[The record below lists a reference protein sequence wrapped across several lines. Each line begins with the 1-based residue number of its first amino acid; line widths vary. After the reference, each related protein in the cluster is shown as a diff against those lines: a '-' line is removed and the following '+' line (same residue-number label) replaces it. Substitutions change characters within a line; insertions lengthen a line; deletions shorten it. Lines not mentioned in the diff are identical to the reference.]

1 MEEYD
6 YYPQKPELVEK
17 KINKG
22 IGKTIFSILLFIMAF
37 SLIGAGDFQ
46 FILFLVIVLLVHE
59 LGHFAMMKLFKY
71 KDVQMLFVPFMG
83 AFVKGNR
90 ENEKQTQSLLV
101 ILAGPI
107 PGIVIGLILLYLGN
121 NNNELKWMTD
131 LSFLFLFLN
140 SLNLLPLD
148 PLDGGQLLKLLVDN
162 KQERFQLIF
171 TFISSLVLIL
181 AGWYFELWLIVIF
194 GFFMGFRV
202 KAIQKNYQIHK
213 ELDVQEVNYNTSYKL
228 LSNKDF
234 SFIKK
239 VVIQYTPALRTYI
252 DQIDDDSLDPVIASQ
267 VNNVLVNPFKKNA
280 SFVYKTLIILIWVLA
295 FVSPFIAAYFFNYY
309 SLL

>member
-6 YYPQKPELVEK
+6 YYPQKPELIEK

-37 SLIGAGDFQ
+37 SLIGAGDIQ

-59 LGHFAMMKLFKY
+59 LGHFTMMKLFKY

-107 PGIVIGLILLYLGN
+107 PGIVIGLTLLYFGN
-121 NNNELKWMTD
+121 NSELKWMND
-131 LSFLFLFLN
+131 LAFLFLFLN

-148 PLDGGQLLKLLVDN
+148 PLDGGQLLKILVNN

-181 AGWYFELWLIVIF
+181 SGWYFELWLIVIF

-213 ELDVQEVNYNTSYKL
+213 ELDEQEVNYNTSYKL

-234 SFIKK
+234 SFIKN
-239 VVIQYTPALRTYI
+239 VVVQHTPALRTYI
-252 DQIDDDSLDPVIASQ
+252 DQIDDGSIDPVIASQ
-267 VNNVLVNPFKKNA
+267 VNNVLVNPFQRNA
-280 SFVYKTLIILIWVLA
+280 SVLYKMFIVVIWIVA
-295 FVSPFIAAYFFNYY
+295 FVSPFIAAYFFNYN
-309 SLL
+309 SFL

>member
-131 LSFLFLFLN
+131 LAFLFLFLN

>member
-131 LSFLFLFLN
+131 LAFLFLFLN

-213 ELDVQEVNYNTSYKL
+213 ELDLQEVNYNTSYKL

-280 SFVYKTLIILIWVLA
+280 SFVYKTLIIVIWVLA

-309 SLL
+309 SFL

>member
-6 YYPQKPELVEK
+6 YYPQKPELIEK

-37 SLIGAGDFQ
+37 SLIGAGDIQ

-59 LGHFAMMKLFKY
+59 LGHFTMMKLFKY

-107 PGIVIGLILLYLGN
+107 PGIVIGLTLLYFGN
-121 NNNELKWMTD
+121 NSELKWMND
-131 LSFLFLFLN
+131 LAFLFLFLN

-148 PLDGGQLLKLLVDN
+148 PLD
-162 KQERFQLIF
+162 
-171 TFISSLVLIL
+171 
-181 AGWYFELWLIVIF
+181 
-194 GFFMGFRV
+194 
-202 KAIQKNYQIHK
+202 
-213 ELDVQEVNYNTSYKL
+213 
-228 LSNKDF
+228 
-234 SFIKK
+234 
-239 VVIQYTPALRTYI
+239 
-252 DQIDDDSLDPVIASQ
+252 
-267 VNNVLVNPFKKNA
+267 
-280 SFVYKTLIILIWVLA
+280 
-295 FVSPFIAAYFFNYY
+295 
-309 SLL
+309 

>member
-131 LSFLFLFLN
+131 LAFLFLFLN

-148 PLDGGQLLKLLVDN
+148 PLGGGQLLKLLVDN

>member
-131 LSFLFLFLN
+131 LAFLFLFLN

-148 PLDGGQLLKLLVDN
+148 PLDGEQLLKLLVDN

>member
-6 YYPQKPELVEK
+6 YYPQKPELIEK
-17 KINKG
+17 KNNKG

-37 SLIGAGDFQ
+37 SLIGAGDIQ

-59 LGHFAMMKLFKY
+59 LGHFTMMKLFKY

-107 PGIVIGLILLYLGN
+107 PGIVIGLTLLYFGN
-121 NNNELKWMTD
+121 NSELKWMND
-131 LSFLFLFLN
+131 LAFLFLFLN

-148 PLDGGQLLKLLVDN
+148 PLDGGQLLKILVNN

-181 AGWYFELWLIVIF
+181 SGWYFELWLIVIF

-213 ELDVQEVNYNTSYKL
+213 ELDDQEVNYNISYKL

-252 DQIDDDSLDPVIASQ
+252 DQIDDDSIDPVIATQ
-267 VNNVLVNPFKKNA
+267 VNNVLVNPFQRNA
-280 SFVYKTLIILIWVLA
+280 SFLYKMFIVVIWIVA
-295 FVSPFIAAYFFNYY
+295 FVSPFIAAYFFNYN
-309 SLL
+309 SFL

>member
-6 YYPQKPELVEK
+6 YYPQKPELIEK

-37 SLIGAGDFQ
+37 SLIGAGDIQ

-59 LGHFAMMKLFKY
+59 LGHFTMMKLFKY

-107 PGIVIGLILLYLGN
+107 PGIVIGLTLLYFGN
-121 NNNELKWMTD
+121 NSELKWMND
-131 LSFLFLFLN
+131 LAFLFLFLN

-148 PLDGGQLLKLLVDN
+148 PLDGGQLLKILVNN

-181 AGWYFELWLIVIF
+181 SGWYFELWLIVIF

-213 ELDVQEVNYNTSYKL
+213 ELDDQEVNYNISYKL

-252 DQIDDDSLDPVIASQ
+252 DQIDDDSIDPVIATQ
-267 VNNVLVNPFKKNA
+267 VNNVLVNPFQRNA
-280 SFVYKTLIILIWVLA
+280 SFLYKMFIVVIWIVA
-295 FVSPFIAAYFFNYY
+295 FVSPFIAAYFFNYN
-309 SLL
+309 SFL

>member
-6 YYPQKPELVEK
+6 YYPQKPELIEK

-37 SLIGAGDFQ
+37 SLIGAGDIQ

-59 LGHFAMMKLFKY
+59 LGHFTMMKLFKY

-101 ILAGPI
+101 ILAGHI
-107 PGIVIGLILLYLGN
+107 PGIVIGLTLLYFGN
-121 NNNELKWMTD
+121 NSELKWMND
-131 LSFLFLFLN
+131 LAFLFLFLN

-148 PLDGGQLLKLLVDN
+148 PLDGGQLLKILVNN

-181 AGWYFELWLIVIF
+181 SGWYFELWLIVIF

-213 ELDVQEVNYNTSYKL
+213 ELDDQEVNYNISYKL

-252 DQIDDDSLDPVIASQ
+252 DQIDDDSIDPVIATQ
-267 VNNVLVNPFKKNA
+267 VNNVLVNPFKRNA
-280 SFVYKTLIILIWVLA
+280 SFLYKMFIVVIWIVA
-295 FVSPFIAAYFFNYY
+295 FVSPFIAAYFFNYN
-309 SLL
+309 SFL

>member
-1 MEEYD
+1 MEEYE
-6 YYPQKPELVEK
+6 YYPQKPELIEK

-37 SLIGAGDFQ
+37 SLIGAGDIQ

-59 LGHFAMMKLFKY
+59 LGHFTMMKLFKY

-107 PGIVIGLILLYLGN
+107 PGIVIGLTLLYFGN
-121 NNNELKWMTD
+121 NSELKWMND
-131 LSFLFLFLN
+131 LAFLFLFLN

-148 PLDGGQLLKLLVDN
+148 PLDGGQLLKILVNN

-181 AGWYFELWLIVIF
+181 SGWYFELWLIVIF

-213 ELDVQEVNYNTSYKL
+213 ELDDQEVNYNISYKL

-239 VVIQYTPALRTYI
+239 VVIQYTPALITYI
-252 DQIDDDSLDPVIASQ
+252 DQIDDDSIDPVIATQ
-267 VNNVLVNPFKKNA
+267 VNNVLVNPFQRNA
-280 SFVYKTLIILIWVLA
+280 SLLYKMFIVVIWIVA
-295 FVSPFIAAYFFNYY
+295 FVSPFIAAYFFNYN
-309 SLL
+309 SFL

>member
-131 LSFLFLFLN
+131 LAFLFLFLN

-252 DQIDDDSLDPVIASQ
+252 DQIDDDSLDPVIAS
-267 VNNVLVNPFKKNA
+267 
-280 SFVYKTLIILIWVLA
+280 
-295 FVSPFIAAYFFNYY
+295 
-309 SLL
+309 

>member
-131 LSFLFLFLN
+131 LAFLFLFLN

-213 ELDVQEVNYNTSYKL
+213 ELDLQEVNYNTSYKL

-280 SFVYKTLIILIWVLA
+280 SFVYKTLIIVIWVLA